1 MICAECVY
9 TARYSTP
16 THRWRKQGRN
26 KAIKPLDAVISSGS
40 GGGVLLLGRSA
51 QTRATVERIDR
62 GTVVI
67 LKPVGRM
74 TIDSTKGEE
83 LLKQDVIRA
92 LEEGRR
98 QFVIDG
104 TDVTYAD
111 SAALGEM
118 VRAYVRVIGQGG
130 QLLFAV
136 PAEHVLRNRFHLTKL
151 DHELSIYPTVDE
163 AIAALPAT

>member
-1 MICAECVY
+1 MQK
-9 TARYSTP
+9 P
-16 THRWRKQGRN
+16 HRR
-26 KAIKPLDAVISSGS
+26 VISSEAGED
-40 GGGVLLLGRSA
+40 VLLLGRNA
-51 QTRATVERIDR
+51 PMRATVERIDR

-74 TIDSTKGEE
+74 TIDSSKGEE
-83 LLKQDVIRA
+83 LMKQDVIRA
-92 LEEGRR
+92 LAEGRT

-118 VRAYVRVIGQGG
+118 VRAYTRVIGQGG

-136 PAEHVLRNRFHLTKL
+136 PAVHVLRNRFHLTKL
-151 DHELSIYPTVDE
+151 DHELSIYETVDE
-163 AIAALPAT
+163 AIAALHVT